1 MRFAHLSDTHLGH
14 RQYGIFE
21 REQDFYELFEKT
33 IDKIIELDV
42 DFVINSGDLFD
53 YSRPSTDALLSFQKG
68 LLKLNRAGI
77 PVYAIAGNH
86 DSILRKDVKP
96 PLTLFKELGLNL
108 ISREDTF
115 YEFED
120 ILICGVPYEPKARK
134 SVLEENFAE
143 LSEMAK
149 KYSKSILVLH
159 QGIKELLP
167 MEYEI
172 TMEDLPE
179 NFDYYAL
186 GHLHDYHKKE
196 CGKGYLVYPGS
207 MELFNYTDN
216 FEKYGKGF
224 CVVDLSGDELK
235 IDRVSVDIDR
245 KLFEVELNYLNLEE
259 DLQKLKNDILK
270 LDKKPMVD
278 ITITGG
284 DVDSTEIYDVLQN
297 ELKDSVL
304 NLKYYY
310 MPESKD
316 GLDITDVGSLDAKKM
331 LYEKVNEKY
340 DDENISSLSV
350 TIFEKLAVNEVEDAK
365 IISNSYFKE
374 HYANLDNKKP
384 IEDKIE
390 DEEKL
395 VRDES
400 QEDKQPVV
408 DSFKE
413 DEKSSNDKPDKNKKP
428 IKGSLDDFF

>member
-68 LLKLNRAGI
+68 LLKLNEAGI

-108 ISREDTF
+108 ITKEDKF

-120 ILICGVPYEPKARK
+120 ILICGAPYEPKSRK
-134 SVLEENFAE
+134 SDLEECFAE
-143 LSEMAK
+143 LSEISN

-172 TMEDLPE
+172 ELSDLPE

-186 GHLHDYHKKE
+186 GHLHDYHVKE
-196 CGKGYLVYPGS
+196 CGNGLLVYPGS
-207 MELFNYTDN
+207 MELFKYNENY
-216 FEKYGKGF
+216 EEYGKGF
-224 CVVDLSGDELK
+224 CVVDLSGEELK
-235 IDRVSVDIDR
+235 IERISVEIER
-245 KLFEVELNYLNLEE
+245 KLFDEEIDYYELEDKLHNL
-259 DLQKLKNDILK
+259 KTDILK

-278 ITITGG
+278 ITVIGG
-284 DVDSTEIYDVLQN
+284 EVDSAEIYDILQN
-297 ELKDSVL
+297 ELKEHVL

-310 MPESKD
+310 VPESKNTEINIKD
-316 GLDITDVGSLDAKKM
+316 GSLDARKM

-340 DDENISSLSV
+340 DDEDISSLSV
-350 TIFEKLAVNEVEDAK
+350 EIYEKLASNEIEDAK
-365 IISNSYFKE
+365 IISNSYFNE
-374 HYANLDNKKP
+374 HYGNFEDKKP
-384 IEDKIE
+384 SIDNTFEEEKSINDNSEDK
-390 DEEKL
+390 
-395 VRDES
+395 
-400 QEDKQPVV
+400 
-408 DSFKE
+408 
-413 DEKSSNDKPDKNKKP
+413 P
-428 IKGSLDDFF
+428 INGSLDDFF

>member
-21 REQDFYELFEKT
+21 REQDFYELFDKT
-33 IDKIIELDV
+33 VDKIIELDV
-42 DFVINSGDLFD
+42 DFVIHSGDLFD

-68 LLKLNRAGI
+68 LLRLNSAGI

-108 ISREDTF
+108 ITKEDIF

-120 ILICGVPYEPKARK
+120 ILICGVPYEPKSRK
-134 SVLEENFAE
+134 SELDECFNK
-143 LSEMAK
+143 LSEISK

-172 TMEDLPE
+172 ELSDLPD

-196 CGKGYLVYPGS
+196 CGNGILVYPGS
-207 MELFNYTDN
+207 MELFNFTDN
-216 FEKYGKGF
+216 YKKYGKGF
-224 CVVDLSGDELK
+224 CVVDLSGDELN
-235 IDRVSVDIDR
+235 IDRISVEIER
-245 KLFEVELNYLNLEE
+245 KLFDEEINYFELKGK
-259 DLQKLKNDILK
+259 LQEIKNEILM

-278 ITITGG
+278 ITVTGG
-284 DVDSTEIYDVLQN
+284 DVESTEIYDMLQY
-297 ELKDSVL
+297 ELKNHVL

-310 MPESKD
+310 VPESKASGD
-316 GLDITDVGSLDAKKM
+316 LIAGGSLDAKKM

-340 DDENISSLSV
+340 ENEDISSLSV
-350 TIFEKLAVNEVEDAK
+350 DIFEKLAANEIEDAK
-365 IISNSYFKE
+365 IISKSYFKE
-374 HYANLDNKKP
+374 HYGNL
-384 IEDKIE
+384 
-390 DEEKL
+390 
-395 VRDES
+395 
-400 QEDKQPVV
+400 
-408 DSFKE
+408 
-413 DEKSSNDKPDKNKKP
+413 NDRKA
-428 IKGSLDDFF
+428 IKGSLDDFN